1 MTLYRR
7 ISVISALSFLMITL
21 ASFSLKDSSNNTKF
35 YSSNM
40 GLSIKGTSSLHD
52 WEMKSSKGKC
62 EVEFV
67 LGANDKISGIN
78 SLKFEL
84 DPTTIKSEY
93 TMMDNNTYKAL
104 KTKTHKN
111 ISFVLVSGTV
121 SQTDATSYLV
131 KVIGNLTIAGKTQK
145 IDLAAT
151 AKYNAADKSFTV
163 NGSKKL
169 KMTDYGVDPPTAML
183 GTIKTGNDITISF
196 TSKIVK

>member
-7 ISVISALSFLMITL
+7 ISVISALSFLMITV
-21 ASFSLKDSSNNTKF
+21 ASFSIKDSSNNTKF

-40 GLSIKGTSSLHD
+40 SLSIKGTSSLHD

-67 LGANDKISGIN
+67 IGANDKITAIN
-78 SLKFEL
+78 SLKFDL
-84 DPTTIKSEY
+84 DPTSIKSEY

-104 KTKTHKN
+104 KTKSYKS
-111 ISFVLVSGTV
+111 ISFVMASGTV
-121 SQTDATSYLV
+121 TQTDAVSYVV
-131 KVIGNLTIAGKTQK
+131 KVLGNLTIAGKTQK

-151 AKYNAADKSFTV
+151 AKYNSADKSFTV

>member
-7 ISVISALSFLMITL
+7 ISVISALSFLMITV
-21 ASFSLKDSSNNTKF
+21 ASFSIKDSSNNTKF

-40 GLSIKGTSSLHD
+40 SLSIKGTSSLHD

-67 LGANDKISGIN
+67 IGANDKITAIN
-78 SLKFEL
+78 SLKFDL
-84 DPTTIKSEY
+84 DPTSIKSEY

-104 KTKTHKN
+104 KTKSYKS
-111 ISFVLVSGTV
+111 ISFVLASGTV
-121 SQTDATSYLV
+121 TQTDAVSYVV
-131 KVIGNLTIAGKTQK
+131 KVLGNLTIAGKTQK

-151 AKYNAADKSFTV
+151 AKYNSADKSFTV